1 MKKVKNF
8 FFSKLA
14 IILLIFIY
22 AATAILS
29 GCIEYLNGASLKA
42 VLFLRGGT
50 ILLDAVIIGLGL
62 YTFTRKWLNKRFLER
77 EFFRKRLFWLAY
89 IAETLAIFLLFYV
102 PYVGRSFYLVLEG
115 ETIGMPL
122 SVKAF
127 MVNIILGFLFMIVL
141 GAKMKQILGKLEKKT
156 EQNGFEKKEPKPSD
170 WTLPL
175 PWRLYKIVSKVGF
188 FLLFNE

>member
-1 MKKVKNF
+1 MKTIKNF

-22 AATAILS
+22 LVTAILS
-29 GCIEYLNGASLKA
+29 GSIEYFNGASFKA

-50 ILLDAVIIGLGL
+50 IMLDALIISLGL
-62 YTFTRKWLNKRFLER
+62 YTVTRKWLNKKFLER

-127 MVNIILGFLFMIVL
+127 VVNTILGFVFMIVL

-170 WTLPL
+170 
-175 PWRLYKIVSKVGF
+175 
-188 FLLFNE
+188 